1 MVAQANPVKREFV
14 VRSSQKESR
23 RAKGRK
29 SERSKDRR
37 EGFDPLHLT
46 ENPERSQ
53 FLREAEVLHARWAML
68 GTMGLVVPDLL
79 GGPLYLL
86 PDLGTQRL
94 IPFTIQLV
102 VAVGVLEAYR
112 GAVRAQ
118 KRGLEERAYPGK
130 SFDVLGLTRQ
140 RAKAKPEKQG
150 PPGLGV
156 YSAWLGG
163 LPGFLS
169 GAWWYSRREMTV
181 KDYKDMKEK
190 ELNNGRLAMISFA
203 GVYAAS
209 MVTGKGPIT
218 LLLEHVADPMHN
230 TVLQTFAQ

>member
-1 MVAQANPVKREFV
+1 
-14 VRSSQKESR
+14 
-23 RAKGRK
+23 
-29 SERSKDRR
+29 
-37 EGFDPLHLT
+37 
-46 ENPERSQ
+46 
-53 FLREAEVLHARWAML
+53 ML
-68 GTMGLVVPDLL
+68 GVLGLIVPDLL

-94 IPFTIQLV
+94 VPFTIQLV

-112 GAVRAQ
+112 GAMRAQ
-118 KRGLEERAYPGK
+118 KKGLEERAYPGRR
-130 SFDVLGLTRQ
+130 FDVLGLTRQ
-140 RAKAKPEKQG
+140 RSEANLEKHS

-156 YSAWLGG
+156 YAAWLGG

-209 MVTGKGPIT
+209 MVTGKGPVT
-218 LLLEHVADPMHN
+218 LLLEHVADPVHN
-230 TVLQTFAQ
+230 SVLQTLSQ